1 MGLKVTKIRGAIS
14 FLSPSL
20 KKMVKGVTQW
30 TIYVTFFEYLNGE
43 NEIVLLI
50 LATFHKDIVI
60 LQVILKKVIDCILYQ
75 SLSFCR
81 SRSIKDFI

>member
-30 TIYVTFFEYLNGE
+30 TIYITFFEYLNDE

-50 LATFHKDIVI
+50 LATFHKDIFI

>member
-30 TIYVTFFEYLNGE
+30 TIYITFFEYLNGE

-75 SLSFCR
+75 PLSFCR